1 MSITRKKTIK
11 KYNKKIY
18 NLSKKSYSP
27 NINKKLINKT
37 LKTYHKSQVKSI
49 NICNDIFTIKINNK
63 CYTYNDNIVQNLL
76 LKNLKY
82 RKKMNPEKFIAPR
95 QNLSNCWFNTMCVS
109 FFFSDK
115 GIKFFRFFRELM
127 ITGKKVDN
135 TKIDTE
141 LHKIFFVLNL
151 FIESSYNQN
160 NNTSFIK
167 YFNNY
172 TNNLNT
178 NYFIEKIY
186 NIINKN
192 ENKNKLLYSIPK
204 LNDASNP
211 LYYYISIINYLK
223 YDMLK
228 ILPIDIYNKYNKKQI
243 NDFIYNYL
251 NNHKTIPEIIVLEDL
266 DSKSN
271 HNTEYTFTF
280 NKQTINY
287 KIDSIIITNKDF
299 YEKNSNKHFTSLIT
313 CNGIGYKFDGYSYNP
328 LNKFNWIKYLDNN
341 IDKDWTFNENKKYIS
356 EKYNIT
362 MGYKMLFY
370 YRV

>member
-1 MSITRKKTIK
+1 
-11 KYNKKIY
+11 
-18 NLSKKSYSP
+18 
-27 NINKKLINKT
+27 
-37 LKTYHKSQVKSI
+37 
-49 NICNDIFTIKINNK
+49 
-63 CYTYNDNIVQNLL
+63 
-76 LKNLKY
+76 
-82 RKKMNPEKFIAPR
+82 
-95 QNLSNCWFNTMCVS
+95 
-109 FFFSDK
+109 
-115 GIKFFRFFRELM
+115 
-127 ITGKKVDN
+127 
-135 TKIDTE
+135 
-141 LHKIFFVLNL
+141 
-151 FIESSYNQN
+151 
-160 NNTSFIK
+160 
-167 YFNNY
+167 
-172 TNNLNT
+172 
-178 NYFIEKIY
+178 
-186 NIINKN
+186 
-192 ENKNKLLYSIPK
+192 
-204 LNDASNP
+204 
-211 LYYYISIINYLK
+211 
-223 YDMLK
+223 MLK